1 MKEEDWKKQIDHTP
15 SLGSELPL
23 DATKLSH
30 MDIIGVLLEIGNV
43 MEFGTY
49 TGHPTSKS
57 AIFDMLLGSI
67 TSIKEVPS
75 FTNPMLLTVIKYIER
90 ARCSFT
96 SLGGRQLVLKIL
108 LSMSTSVISIS

>member
-1 MKEEDWKKQIDHTP
+1 MKEENWKKQIDHTP

-75 FTNPMLLTVIKYIER
+75 FTNPMLLTVI
-90 ARCSFT
+90 
-96 SLGGRQLVLKIL
+96 
-108 LSMSTSVISIS
+108 ST